1 MTTEQIILRIW
12 TGRIRT
18 NEQIDYE
25 RYILKTG
32 GDSYAS
38 TPGNLGFQIVTR
50 DRGDGTTDVTTLSWW
65 ASMEAVRAFAGDD
78 PELARYY
85 PEDDRYLVQR
95 STHVEHHRVLAG
107 GAIPAVPFE

>member
-18 NEQIDYE
+18 NEQIDYA

-65 ASMEAVRAFAGDD
+65 TSKPESRRNGCASPHCAT
-78 PELARYY
+78 
-85 PEDDRYLVQR
+85 R
-95 STHVEHHRVLAG
+95 SRK
-107 GAIPAVPFE
+107 